1 MKYGNRK
8 KPRQQQSGK
17 GYALR
22 TLDIGACGCCT
33 PAR

>member
-8 KPRQQQSGK
+8 KPRQQTGK

-33 PAR
+33 LAR